1 MGEGKDTPLNE
12 LLTPSL
18 VTIKVGPN
26 NTEYALHEALLT
38 ARSQFFAK
46 TFSSSSTDK
55 SYTLPDEDPEP
66 FQSFVHW
73 LYSAHTPTP
82 AKEADLDVLYDLYL
96 LGSKFRARALQT
108 QVMAQIKHWYKESDT
123 YPGLRRVQ
131 YVYANTEEGS
141 KMRAV
146 LVSSV
151 ARGLVLRGDGIP
163 QHWDK
168 ALRKN
173 GMLAVD
179 LVRAVQSWG
188 LSPERVPDARAEEW
202 PEVKDDDEEED
213 EEVEEEE
220 DENTEVD
227 EEAGQEQAQ
236 GEDVKQ
242 ESKGEDVKKEEL
254 MGQLP
259 NGLVNGVH

>member
-1 MGEGKDTPLNE
+1 MGEGKDKPLNE

-18 VTIKVGPN
+18 VTIKVGPSG
-26 NTEYALHEALLT
+26 TPYALHEALLT

-46 TFSSSSTDK
+46 TFSSSSNDK
-55 SYTLPDEDPEP
+55 SYALPDEDPEP

-82 AKEADLDVLYDLYL
+82 TKEADLDVLYDLYL
-96 LGSKFRARALQT
+96 LGSKLRARALQT

-141 KMRAV
+141 KMREV

-151 ARGLVLRGDGIP
+151 ARGLVLRSDGIP

-188 LSPERVPDARAEEW
+188 LSPERVPDARAEEQGD
-202 PEVKDDDEEED
+202 VKDDGEEEED
-213 EEVEEEE
+213 EDE
-220 DENTEVD
+220 DEENTEVD
-227 EEAGQEQAQ
+227 EEVDGEQPE
-236 GEDVKQ
+236 GD
-242 ESKGEDVKKEEL
+242 DVKKEQDVGSEGVKEKL
-254 MGQLP
+254 MGELP